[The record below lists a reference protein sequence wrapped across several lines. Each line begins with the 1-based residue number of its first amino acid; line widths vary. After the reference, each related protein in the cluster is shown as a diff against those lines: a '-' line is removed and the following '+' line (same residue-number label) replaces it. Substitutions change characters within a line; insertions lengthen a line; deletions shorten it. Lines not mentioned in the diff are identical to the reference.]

1 VLECQEEEKRGYHW
15 SANLSPY
22 ICFEE
27 HIIAQVALI
36 DKPFFLHFH
45 VNGDGTEWIDAGLP
59 TPNYF
64 YRFTGALGASTYC
77 IAYLIDGYFRTEKNM
92 RYLNDIIAR
101 FILTLPIRERLMWE
115 PSEEHK
121 QLDQVYKLKEFQE
134 LKSLTRKYVPKLNGH
149 MAGDDPKFWELK
161 LYIEHRTR
169 DNGGEGSYVAFD
181 MVLNHAL
188 AFYEFKDLST
198 ARAKT
203 RNIWNWY
210 ESRGFKY
217 HILKHKKGKEEV
229 MATRQEQI
237 VKARAALQKQKKEKV
252 YKAIVGLQFFQEKLS
267 ARNVAAQAGVSKDTA
282 AKYLREWRLEQ
293 DLKSAAQ

>member
-1 VLECQEEEKRGYHW
+1 M
-15 SANLSPY
+15 
-22 ICFEE
+22 
-27 HIIAQVALI
+27 
-36 DKPFFLHFH
+36 HFH

-64 YRFTGALGASTYC
+64 YRFTGVLGASTYC
-77 IAYLIDGYFRTEKNM
+77 IAYLLDGYFRTEKNM

-101 FILTLPIRERLMWE
+101 FILTLPVRERLMWE
-115 PSEEHK
+115 PNEEHK
-121 QLDQVYKLKEFQE
+121 QLERVYKLKEFQE

-161 LYIEHRTR
+161 LYIEHRIR

-210 ESRGFKY
+210 ETRGFKY

-229 MATRQEQI
+229 MATRRE
-237 VKARAALQKQKKEKV
+237 RALLNAEKR
-252 YKAIVGLQFFQEKLS
+252 ERE
-267 ARNVAAQAGVSKDTA
+267 ARNKVLNCITGLMASEYKKGSGNWNIAKIAKDMHMSRNTVTKHLRAWEQAQSRVT
-282 AKYLREWRLEQ
+282 E
-293 DLKSAAQ
+293 

>member
-1 VLECQEEEKRGYHW
+1 
-15 SANLSPY
+15 
-22 ICFEE
+22 
-27 HIIAQVALI
+27 
-36 DKPFFLHFH
+36 
-45 VNGDGTEWIDAGLP
+45 
-59 TPNYF
+59 
-64 YRFTGALGASTYC
+64 
-77 IAYLIDGYFRTEKNM
+77 M

-115 PSEEHK
+115 PKQEHK

-149 MAGDDPKFWELK
+149 MAGDDQKFWELK
-161 LYIEHRTR
+161 LYIEHRIR

-229 MATRQEQI
+229 MATRQAHIAKVNQNRKIKSKLAIKTVLEDMFVQEQI
-237 VKARAALQKQKKEKV
+237 RYQNGKLKV
-252 YKAIVGLQFFQEKLS
+252 NAIAEL
-267 ARNVAAQAGVSKDTA
+267 AGISTKTV
-282 AKYLREWRLEQ
+282 AKYLKEMG
-293 DLKSAAQ
+293 LK

>member
-1 VLECQEEEKRGYHW
+1 MQEEEKRGYHW
-15 SANLSPY
+15 SGNLSPY

-36 DKPFFLHFH
+36 DKPFYLHFH

-64 YRFTGALGASTYC
+64 YRFTGNLGATTYC
-77 IAYLIDGYFRTEKNM
+77 IAYLLDGYFRTEKNM

-115 PSEEHK
+115 PSEDYK
-121 QLDQVYKLKEFQE
+121 QLDRVYKLKEFQE

-149 MAGDDPKFWELK
+149 MAGDDQKFWELK
-161 LYIEHRTR
+161 LYIEHRIR
-169 DNGGEGSYVAFD
+169 DNGGEGSYVSFET
-181 MVLNHAL
+181 VLNHAL
-188 AFYEFKDLST
+188 AFYEFKDVST

-217 HILKHKKGKEEV
+217 HILKHRKGKEEV
-229 MATRQEQI
+229 MATRQAHIAKVNQNRKLKSKLAIKTVLEDMFVQEQI
-237 VKARAALQKQKKEKV
+237 RYQNGKLKVNAIAELTGISTKTVAKHLKEM
-252 YKAIVGLQFFQEKLS
+252 GLK
-267 ARNVAAQAGVSKDTA
+267 
-282 AKYLREWRLEQ
+282 
-293 DLKSAAQ
+293 